1 VNSAVTGSTVGF
13 LVCAAIFLLGAGLWT
28 IVPAVYG
35 LPTVPARKERVRAAL
50 RLAGLKPGETIFDL
64 SAGDG
69 RVLVMAAREFGAR
82 AVGIEVGPIQCLL
95 LWLRMQAEGL
105 RDKVESHWGDFFRA
119 DLHQADVVFAYV
131 TRAQVR
137 RLRELAAREM
147 RPATR
152 LVMLTNEL
160 EGWKPAAVDRD
171 ALVFLYEVP
180 FA

>member
-1 VNSAVTGSTVGF
+1 MNFAATGWTVGF

-82 AVGIEVGPIQCLL
+82 AVGG
-95 LWLRMQAEGL
+95 EGDAP
-105 RDKVESHWGDFFRA
+105 RSAAGD
-119 DLHQADVVFAYV
+119 AY
-131 TRAQVR
+131 Q
-137 RLRELAAREM
+137 
-147 RPATR
+147 
-152 LVMLTNEL
+152 
-160 EGWKPAAVDRD
+160 
-171 ALVFLYEVP
+171 
-180 FA
+180 

>member
-35 LPTVPARKERVRAAL
+35 LPTVPAPKERVRAAL

-64 SAGDG
+64 GAGDG

-105 RDKVESHWGDFFRA
+105 RDKVEIHWGRLLSCGPA
-119 DLHQADVVFAYV
+119 PSGCGL
-131 TRAQVR
+131 RVR
-137 RLRELAAREM
+137 DEGPGAA
-147 RPATR
+147 PSGVGGA
-152 LVMLTNEL
+152 
-160 EGWKPAAVDRD
+160 RD
-171 ALVFLYEVP
+171 APRDAAGDAYQ
-180 FA
+180 